1 MSRRNTRQRIRE
13 ISRQINDLSL
23 ELDRLVRIEDNDN
36 NNSRQAPARDF
47 SREPTVGD
55 RVEITNRY
63 FGRFGATRGS
73 RGRLVDIQEDRA
85 SIRLESN
92 GAVVTR
98 GIRNIRVID
107 REDNAGGAS
116 Q

>member
-1 MSRRNTRQRIRE
+1 MSQRNTRQRIRE

-23 ELDRLVRIEDNDN
+23 ELDRLLRIEDNTN

-47 SREPTVGD
+47 SQEPAIGD
-55 RVEITNRY
+55 RVEITNSY
-63 FGRFGATRGS
+63 LGRFGATRGS
-73 RGRLVDIQEDRA
+73 RGQLVAIQENRA
-85 SIRLESN
+85 SIRLEAN

-107 REDNAGGAS
+107 REDNARGAS